1 MTLIALLL
9 ELDYRID
16 ELRGRIH
23 VEHERI
29 AQLELEGRDSS
40 KAREALAA
48 LERYLRESV
57 HQRDQVARDLA
68 DQRWME
74 NRRKLN

>member
-1 MTLIALLL
+1 MTPIGLLL

-16 ELRGRIH
+16 DLRGRIH

-29 AQLELEGRDSS
+29 AQLELEGRNSS
-40 KAREALAA
+40 KALEALAA
-48 LERYLRESV
+48 LERYLRETIR
-57 HQRDQVARDLA
+57 QRNQVEREVAHH
-68 DQRWME
+68 RWME